1 MEDLVVLDI
10 FQVYHIF
17 EHDLGLTPTLS
28 EQVFDTN
35 YDGIDAKLENNMF
48 MHKSETVFHWDQ
60 KTCKFEIYDCLV
72 GTRDNFQ
79 LLPKAIGFANY
90 AKSIDQMKQII
101 ESIKNELKDYMVFFH
116 NMDLTDTLSTLD

>member
-1 MEDLVVLDI
+1 MEDLVITDI

-60 KTCKFEIYDCLV
+60 KTCRFEIYDCLV
-72 GTRDNFQ
+72 GTRIISSFFRKLSVSPTMRS
-79 LLPKAIGFANY
+79 LL
-90 AKSIDQMKQII
+90 
-101 ESIKNELKDYMVFFH
+101 
-116 NMDLTDTLSTLD
+116 TR

>member
-48 MHKSETVFHWDQ
+48 MHKSD
-60 KTCKFEIYDCLV
+60 LV
-72 GTRDNFQ
+72 
-79 LLPKAIGFANY
+79 
-90 AKSIDQMKQII
+90 
-101 ESIKNELKDYMVFFH
+101 
-116 NMDLTDTLSTLD
+116 

>member
-28 EQVFDTN
+28 EQVFDTD

-48 MHKSETVFHWDQ
+48 MHKSETVFHI
-60 KTCKFEIYDCLV
+60 KANRKMPCLQA
-72 GTRDNFQ
+72 G
-79 LLPKAIGFANY
+79 LGMFA
-90 AKSIDQMKQII
+90 
-101 ESIKNELKDYMVFFH
+101 
-116 NMDLTDTLSTLD
+116 